1 MNKLTVAGLAL
12 IAVGVVGF
20 LQTEMEIVHDETR
33 AVSGRI
39 QMLEEDMEQMQVDI
53 AEIKSFIIQSK
64 ERLRYT
70 EADKECLAKN
80 IFHEAGIEPVEGKFA
95 VAQVTLN
102 RLREGRWGDSICD
115 VVYARAQFSWTLKPR
130 LVNQQPRG
138 ILWEESRMVAKRVLV
153 NGYRVPSLA
162 TSNHY
167 HADYVDPLWRK
178 SMTRIKK
185 IGQHIFYKD

>member
-12 IAVGVVGF
+12 VALGVVGF

-39 QMLEEDMEQMQVDI
+39 QSLEEGMGQMQSDI
-53 AEIKSFIIQSK
+53 AEIKSFIVQSN

-70 EADKECLAKN
+70 QADAECLAKN

-115 VVYARAQFSWTLKPR
+115 VVYAHKQFSWTLQQR
-130 LVNQQPRG
+130 LVQQKPRG
-138 ILWEESRMVAKRVLV
+138 ILWEESQQVAKRVLV

-178 SMTRIKK
+178 GMKRIRK